1 VQGRVERCLPG
12 RLALDV
18 LEPLL
23 DRLERERVV
32 AQERWRGR
40 GEEIGGG
47 VDRLAAVV
55 DGRGLTPADYAV
67 VLQLQLDHGLRG
79 ARAARDAE
87 LLGQGQR

>member
-1 VQGRVERCLPG
+1 VQGGVERRLSG
-12 RLALDV
+12 GLALDV

-23 DRLERERVV
+23 DRLEGERVV

-55 DGRGLTPADYAV
+55 DGRGLAPADQAV
-67 VLQLQLDHGLRG
+67 VLQLQLDHGLCG

-87 LLGQGQR
+87 LLGKSQR